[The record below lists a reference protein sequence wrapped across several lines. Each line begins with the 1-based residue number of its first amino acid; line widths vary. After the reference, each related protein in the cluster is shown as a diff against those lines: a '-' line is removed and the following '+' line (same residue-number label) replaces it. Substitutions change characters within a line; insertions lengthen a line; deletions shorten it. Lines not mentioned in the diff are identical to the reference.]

1 MWHLLSN
8 FKLKVRIILEVQKIT
23 NINQKTTNSVKTN
36 SLNSNNAQFSTYM
49 DETKSL
55 DSIFESAA
63 KKYNVSV
70 DLLKAV
76 GKAESSFN
84 AKAVS
89 RVGAQGIMQLMPAT
103 AKELGVK
110 DSFNA
115 EENIMGGAKYL
126 SQLSKKYDGD
136 VKLTLAAYNA
146 GSGNVAKYGG
156 IPPFEE
162 TQKYVVKVMK
172 YMDEGVSTGN
182 ANVRVASVA
191 PSITSSITPSNSTIV
206 TSEPNASE
214 DSSELSQVMDSIFTQ
229 EDYKKF
235 LEKYLLGDDEK
246 KNEEDEDPNYIAL
259 KSLSYNIAVMNLLN
273 S

>member
-1 MWHLLSN
+1 MG
-8 FKLKVRIILEVQKIT
+8 IILEVQKIT
-23 NINQKTTNSVKTN
+23 NINQNTINSVKTN
-36 SLNSNNAQFSTYM
+36 NLNSDNVQFSSYM
-49 DETKSL
+49 DGTKSL
-55 DSIFESAA
+55 DRIFEDAA
-63 KKYNVSV
+63 KKYNISV

-76 GKAESSFN
+76 GKAESDFVTT
-84 AKAVS
+84 AVS
-89 RVGAQGIMQLMPAT
+89 RSGAQGIMQLMPAT

-136 VKLTLAAYNA
+136 IKLTLAAYNA

-156 IPPFEE
+156 IPPFKE
-162 TQKYVVKVMK
+162 TQNYVVKVMK
-172 YMDEGVSTGN
+172 YMQEGVSTGN
-182 ANVRVASVA
+182 ATVKVAS
-191 PSITSSITPSNSTIV
+191 ILSSSSFLTTEASV
-206 TSEPNASE
+206 TE
-214 DSSELSQVMDSIFTQ
+214 DTTDLSQTMDSIFS
-229 EDYKKF
+229 EEEYKRF

-246 KNEEDEDPNYIAL
+246 KKEEENPNYLAL

>member
-1 MWHLLSN
+1 
-8 FKLKVRIILEVQKIT
+8 VGIILEVQKVT
-23 NINQKTTNSVKTN
+23 NINQKTTNNVKSS
-36 SLNSNNAQFSTYM
+36 SLNSNNAQFSTYL

-63 KKYNVSV
+63 KKYNISV

-84 AKAVS
+84 ANAVS
-89 RVGAQGIMQLMPAT
+89 RSGAQGIMQLMPAT

-162 TQKYVVKVMK
+162 TQNYVVKVMN
-172 YMDEGVSTGN
+172 YMNEGVSTGN
-182 ANVRVASVA
+182 ATVKVASVT
-191 PSITSSITPSNSTIV
+191 PSISSSTIPNNNSIL
-206 TSEPNASE
+206 TSESNLAE
-214 DSSELSQVMDSIFTQ
+214 DSSELSDVLDSIFTQ

-246 KNEEDEDPNYIAL
+246 KNEDDEDPNYLAL

>member
-1 MWHLLSN
+1 MYTLILSS
-8 FKLKVRIILEVQKIT
+8 LSYSQQKVGIILEVQKIT
-23 NINQKTTNSVKTN
+23 HINEKSTNSAKIN
-36 SLNSNNAQFSTYM
+36 SLNTNNTQFSSYM
-49 DETKSL
+49 DGSKSL

-63 KKYNVSV
+63 KKYNVSL

-76 GKAESSFN
+76 GKAESDFN

-89 RVGAQGIMQLMPAT
+89 RAGAQGIMQLMPAT

-162 TQKYVVKVMK
+162 TQKYVVKVMN
-172 YMDEGVSTGN
+172 YMKEGVSTGN
-182 ANVRVASVA
+182 AKVKVASLT
-191 PSITSSITPSNSTIV
+191 PSIFPSSSTVLTTKTSV
-206 TSEPNASE
+206 SE
-214 DSSELSQVMDSIFTQ
+214 DTTGLSQVMDSIFSQ

-235 LEKYLLGDDEK
+235 LEEYLLGDDEK
-246 KNEEDEDPNYIAL
+246 KKEDEDSNYLSL